1 MTAFRAIIACAGVAV
16 LCATVGQSQEKKYD
30 MIPIK
35 YDGLKAEVLK
45 HRGKVL
51 VVDLWAG
58 Y

>member
-1 MTAFRAIIACAGVAV
+1 MTSLRAILACAGIAV
-16 LCATVGQSQEKKYD
+16 LCAAAGQSQEKKYD

-35 YDGLKAEVLK
+35 YDVLKAEVLK

-51 VVDLWAG
+51 VVDFWAG